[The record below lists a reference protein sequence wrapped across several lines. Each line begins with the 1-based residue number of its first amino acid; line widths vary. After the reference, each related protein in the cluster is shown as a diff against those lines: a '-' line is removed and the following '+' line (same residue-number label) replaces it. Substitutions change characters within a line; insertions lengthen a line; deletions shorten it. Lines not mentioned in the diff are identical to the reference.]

1 MADLLA
7 IPFLACL
14 VLTGIHAYLGLH
26 VLARGVIFVDLALA
40 QVAALGMTAG
50 LLAGHAPQSD
60 AAYGWALVFT
70 GGGAALF
77 ALTRERRDVVPQ
89 EAIIGIVYAVAAAL
103 TVLVLDRVPQGSEY
117 IKQLLV
123 GSVLAVT
130 ADEVARIAA
139 LYAAIGAFHWLA
151 RRPMLALSSGGA
163 PPRAALWDFVFY
175 FTLGLVV
182 TSSVR
187 VAGVLLVFSYLIVP
201 AVVGAW
207 LARSLGRRLLVGWTV
222 GVVVST
228 LGLAL
233 SYLADLP
240 TGATIVA
247 TFGAV
252 LALVGLGR
260 GMFALAHRIR
270 HEGFRALA
278 GLAVATGIMVALA
291 GLGLALFPRADHV
304 WLDGLEG
311 CAPVVQTAFLTPY
324 ERGVVDGSRAAIARG
339 RAELERL
346 RALQVDVQWGLR
358 ELDTDR
364 RDRLRQFLAG
374 QDELVAGDLLVLRTL
389 RGKVR
394 ERQRL
399 TLGIPLALG
408 GATLA
413 SLALRWGRS
422 SAGAPANRSMR

>member
-1 MADLLA
+1 
-7 IPFLACL
+7 
-14 VLTGIHAYLGLH
+14 
-26 VLARGVIFVDLALA
+26 
-40 QVAALGMTAG
+40 
-50 LLAGHAPQSD
+50 
-60 AAYGWALVFT
+60 
-70 GGGAALF
+70 
-77 ALTRERRDVVPQ
+77 
-89 EAIIGIVYAVAAAL
+89 
-103 TVLVLDRVPQGSEY
+103 
-117 IKQLLV
+117 
-123 GSVLAVT
+123 
-130 ADEVARIAA
+130 
-139 LYAAIGAFHWLA
+139 
-151 RRPMLALSSGGA
+151 
-163 PPRAALWDFVFY
+163 
-175 FTLGLVV
+175 
-182 TSSVR
+182 
-187 VAGVLLVFSYLIVP
+187 
-201 AVVGAW
+201 
-207 LARSLGRRLLVGWTV
+207 
-222 GVVVST
+222 
-228 LGLAL
+228 
-233 SYLADLP
+233 
-240 TGATIVA
+240 
-247 TFGAV
+247 
-252 LALVGLGR
+252 
-260 GMFALAHRIR
+260 MFALAHRIR